1 MASSSLANFL
11 DKATALAYCRN
22 MKSWSDNSTILPSN
36 KYLDQDLS
44 LFDSKSKK
52 INSIGRLNKKIQ
64 IYVCGITPYDSAHL
78 GHAFTYLT
86 FDLVIRTLRFI
97 GKQTNYVQ
105 NITDIDDP
113 LFERARKTGVNW
125 QSIVDSQLNIYRS
138 DMSALNILPPDHF
151 VGVMENMELIIS
163 RIGQSISNDLSYQLG
178 SEWYFKTEPEKLSKL
193 VSDVPNDELL
203 VMAKERGCDTD
214 RPGKVNPL
222 DPIIW
227 KASKDDE
234 PNWKEEFGAGRPGW
248 HIQCISLANEYA
260 QLPLDIQGGGKDL
273 IFPHHSM
280 SEEQNSALG
289 FGELAL
295 NYCHVGMVSYQGSKM
310 SKSKGNLVFVHQLMA
325 EGISPMV
332 IRLIL
337 MQHHWTSDWEY
348 KKELV
353 DISKSLYTELSQKFK
368 GKFISQTDQDKIIKI
383 ILNNLDVPKVLSFLK
398 EIKPLTESSNNVSI
412 DLVLETLLGL
422 KLEDVAA

>member
-1 MASSSLANFL
+1 
-11 DKATALAYCRN
+11 
-22 MKSWSDNSTILPSN
+22 MKSWSSNSISQSSN
-36 KYLDQDLS
+36 DYLSESLR
-44 LFDSKSKK
+44 LFDTKSKK
-52 INSIGRLNKKIQ
+52 INPIGQVDKKIQ

-86 FDLVIRTLRFI
+86 FDLVIRTLNFI
-97 GKQTNYVQ
+97 GRKTNYVQ

-113 LFERARKTGVNW
+113 LFERARKTSTDW
-125 QSIVDSQLNIYRS
+125 QTIVDSQLDIYRK
-138 DMSALNILPPDHF
+138 DMAALNILPPDQF

-163 RIGQSISNDLSYQLG
+163 QIGQTISNDLSYQIG
-178 SEWYFKTEPEKLSKL
+178 TEWYFKTDPEKLSKL
-193 VSDVPNDELL
+193 VSSISNNELL

-214 RPGKVNPL
+214 RPGKINAL

-234 PNWKEEFGAGRPGW
+234 PNWRKDFGTGRPGW
-248 HIQCISLANEYA
+248 HIQCISLANKYA
-260 QLPLDIQGGGKDL
+260 ELPLDIQGGGKDL

-310 SKSKGNLVFVHQLMA
+310 SKSKGNLVFVHELIA

-332 IRLIL
+332 IRLAL
-337 MQHHWTSDWEY
+337 MQHHWRSDWEY
-348 KKELV
+348 ESGMI
-353 DISKSLYTELSQKFK
+353 DHSKSLLTELSRKFR
-368 GKFISQTDQDKIIKI
+368 GKFISQIDQDNIIQI
-383 ILNNLDVPKVLSFLK
+383 MLNDLDVPKVLIFLK
-398 EIKPLTESSNNVSI
+398 EVKPLTESSNNVSI
-412 DLVLETLLGL
+412 DLLLEALLGL
-422 KLEDVAA
+422 KLEDVA

>member
-1 MASSSLANFL
+1 
-11 DKATALAYCRN
+11 
-22 MKSWSDNSTILPSN
+22 MKSWSSNSISQSSN
-36 KYLDQDLS
+36 DYLSESLR
-44 LFDSKSKK
+44 LFDTKSKK
-52 INSIGRLNKKIQ
+52 INPIGQVDKKIQ

-86 FDLVIRTLRFI
+86 FDLVIRTLNFI
-97 GKQTNYVQ
+97 GRKTNYVQ

-113 LFERARKTGVNW
+113 LFERARKTSTDW
-125 QSIVDSQLNIYRS
+125 QTIVDSQLDIYRK
-138 DMSALNILPPDHF
+138 DMAALNILPPDQF

-163 RIGQSISNDLSYQLG
+163 QIGQTISNDLSYQIG
-178 SEWYFKTEPEKLSKL
+178 TEWYFKTDPEKLSKL
-193 VSDVPNDELL
+193 VSSISNNELL

-214 RPGKVNPL
+214 RPGKINAL

-234 PNWKEEFGAGRPGW
+234 PNWRKDFGTGRPGW
-248 HIQCISLANEYA
+248 HIQCISLANKYA
-260 QLPLDIQGGGKDL
+260 ELPLDIQGGGKDL

-310 SKSKGNLVFVHQLMA
+310 SKSKGNLVFVHELIA

-332 IRLIL
+332 IRLTL
-337 MQHHWTSDWEY
+337 MQHHWRSDWEY
-348 KKELV
+348 ESGMI
-353 DISKSLYTELSQKFK
+353 DHSKSLLTELSRKFR
-368 GKFISQTDQDKIIKI
+368 GKFISQNEQDNIIQI
-383 ILNNLDVPKVLSFLK
+383 MLNDLDVPKVLIFLK
-398 EIKPLTESSNNVSI
+398 EVKPLTESSNNVSI
-412 DLVLETLLGL
+412 DLLLEALLGL
-422 KLEDVAA
+422 KLEDVA

>member
-1 MASSSLANFL
+1 
-11 DKATALAYCRN
+11 
-22 MKSWSDNSTILPSN
+22 MKSWSSNSISQSSN
-36 KYLDQDLS
+36 DYLSESLR
-44 LFDSKSKK
+44 LFDTKSKK
-52 INSIGRLNKKIQ
+52 INPIGQVDKKIQ

-86 FDLVIRTLRFI
+86 FDLVIRTLNFI
-97 GKQTNYVQ
+97 GRKTNYVQ

-113 LFERARKTGVNW
+113 LFERARKTGTDW
-125 QSIVDSQLNIYRS
+125 QTIVDSQLDIYRK
-138 DMSALNILPPDHF
+138 DMAALNILPPDQF

-163 RIGQSISNDLSYQLG
+163 QIGQTISNDLSYQIG
-178 SEWYFKTEPEKLSKL
+178 TEWYFKTDPEKLSKL
-193 VSDVPNDELL
+193 VSSISNNELL

-214 RPGKVNPL
+214 RPGKINAL

-234 PNWKEEFGAGRPGW
+234 PNWRKDFGTGRPGW
-248 HIQCISLANEYA
+248 HIQCISLANKYA
-260 QLPLDIQGGGKDL
+260 ELPLDIQGGGKDL

-310 SKSKGNLVFVHQLMA
+310 SKSKGNLIFVHELIA

-332 IRLIL
+332 IRLVL
-337 MQHHWTSDWEY
+337 MQHHWRSDWEY
-348 KKELV
+348 EREMI
-353 DISKSLYTELSQKFK
+353 DQSKSLLTELSRKFR
-368 GKFISQTDQDKIIKI
+368 GKFISQNDQDNIIKI
-383 ILNNLDVPKVLSFLK
+383 MLNDLDVPKVLIFLK
-398 EIKPLTESSNNVSI
+398 EVKPLTESSNNVSI
-412 DLVLETLLGL
+412 DLLLEALLGL
-422 KLEDVAA
+422 KLEDVA

>member
-1 MASSSLANFL
+1 
-11 DKATALAYCRN
+11 
-22 MKSWSDNSTILPSN
+22 MKSWSSNSISQSSN
-36 KYLDQDLS
+36 DYLSESLR
-44 LFDSKSKK
+44 LFDTKSKK
-52 INSIGRLNKKIQ
+52 INPIGQVDKKIQ

-86 FDLVIRTLRFI
+86 FDLVIRTLNFI
-97 GKQTNYVQ
+97 GRKTNYVQ

-113 LFERARKTGVNW
+113 LFERARKTSTDW
-125 QSIVDSQLNIYRS
+125 QTIVDSQLDIYRK
-138 DMSALNILPPDHF
+138 DMAALNILPPDHF

-163 RIGQSISNDLSYQLG
+163 QIGQTISNDLSYQIG
-178 SEWYFKTEPEKLSKL
+178 TEWYFKTDPEKLSKL
-193 VSDVPNDELL
+193 VSSISNNELL

-214 RPGKVNPL
+214 RPGKINAL

-234 PNWKEEFGAGRPGW
+234 PNWRKDFGTGRPGW
-248 HIQCISLANEYA
+248 HIQCISLANKYA
-260 QLPLDIQGGGKDL
+260 ELPLDIQGGGKDL

-310 SKSKGNLVFVHQLMA
+310 SKSKGNLVFVHELIA

-332 IRLIL
+332 IRLAL
-337 MQHHWTSDWEY
+337 MQHHWRSDWEY
-348 KKELV
+348 ESGMI
-353 DISKSLYTELSQKFK
+353 DHSKSLLTELSRKFR
-368 GKFISQTDQDKIIKI
+368 GKFISQIDQDNIIQI
-383 ILNNLDVPKVLSFLK
+383 MLNDLDVPKVLIFLK
-398 EIKPLTESSNNVSI
+398 EVKPLTESSNNVSI
-412 DLVLETLLGL
+412 DLLLEALLGL
-422 KLEDVAA
+422 KLEDVA